1 MNNFKAKRNTDGEV
15 QPETIGITIF
25 AILLISGLI
34 FFSIKNAP
42 DPEPQISTWNSEHC
56 LKTVIPA
63 NGGILEEATAG
74 DYSYTLIAVPD
85 GTIEVWE
92 DRPCE

>member
-25 AILLISGLI
+25 AILLIGGLI

-42 DPEPQISTWNSEHC
+42 DPEPQISTWNSSHC

-63 NGGILEEATAG
+63 DGGVLEETAAG
-74 DYSYTLIAVPD
+74 NYSYILIARSD
-85 GTIEVWE
+85 GTVAVWE